1 MKLVLIDDE
10 PFHLIGMQ
18 TVIPWEQSQFIIAG
32 EARSGEEGIEL
43 ILREQPDIAIVDIVM
58 PGIDGLEM
66 IRRVKDA
73 APETRFIVLSC
84 MNDIQRYKEAVSL
97 GAAEYLQK
105 DLATPDVLLETVRR
119 VAQQLK
125 RERLRNSDG
134 EAHADTAPQLR
145 TEYLN
150 LLLSGTAENLRT
162 APYQLEKW
170 GLLKRG
176 APFTVGLL
184 TVQMPDTGSQR
195 AQPPYAG
202 IIAIAQEIFCREGSS
217 CFFRTAGRNIAALLP
232 ALSPER
238 MEKAFSRLQ
247 SMAESSIDCIL
258 SMGIS
263 ETANDARQIPALY
276 EHAHQ
281 ACASAY
287 YDGHGKL
294 YRFSASPA
302 RHTAGRPAYKR
313 TNTFSAAA
321 LHAELDALT
330 VHLKNARPQLPQAA
344 AQLTAFIQRTILLA
358 EQTGIIAGADE
369 VSGDEIAKSC
379 ASAVELSLA
388 AAGIHRL
395 IDVLDAPEPVTAGYP
410 AAADHRICTDASV
423 RQNPAGRYCAGG
435 LYEPL
440 LCQPFFQA
448 GDRHESERVYPS
460 TENRKGKAAAPAV
473 PGRRGERAAWLHLR
487 QPLRFNFQRGNRPY
501 ALPLQAAE
509 PAGRTGNA
517 VENRR
522 SSAAAIFC
530 SKKSLFLQRG
540 TAGGRLNKK
549 TIFYA
554 RSCMLF
560 RRCFH

>member
-379 ASAVELSLA
+379 ASAAELSLA

-395 IDVLDAPEPVTAGYP
+395 IDVLDA
-410 AAADHRICTDASV
+410 
-423 RQNPAGRYCAGG
+423 
-435 LYEPL
+435 
-440 LCQPFFQA
+440 
-448 GDRHESERVYPS
+448 
-460 TENRKGKAAAPAV
+460 
-473 PGRRGERAAWLHLR
+473 
-487 QPLRFNFQRGNRPY
+487 
-501 ALPLQAAE
+501 
-509 PAGRTGNA
+509 
-517 VENRR
+517 RR
-522 SSAAAIFC
+522 SQSQPDTYRGLILVTGTIGIPSSIMLLSSSFRSIPNELLEAAAIDGCGYFRKIFHIMIPMGKPAIAIC
-530 SKKSLFLQRG
+530 TIMGFISSWNDLLPPMVIIKSVNKRLVMPALDGLVSMYNADTPFQLTGILIAAVPAIAIYLILSKQIIMGIS
-540 TAGGRLNKK
+540 AGSTK
-549 TIFYA
+549 
-554 RSCMLF
+554 
-560 RRCFH
+560 

>member
-170 GLLKRG
+170 GLLKRD

-330 VHLKNARPQLPQAA
+330 VHLKNARPQLPHAA

-379 ASAVELSLA
+379 ASAAELSLA

-395 IDVLDAPEPVTAGYP
+395 IDVLDA
-410 AAADHRICTDASV
+410 
-423 RQNPAGRYCAGG
+423 
-435 LYEPL
+435 
-440 LCQPFFQA
+440 
-448 GDRHESERVYPS
+448 
-460 TENRKGKAAAPAV
+460 
-473 PGRRGERAAWLHLR
+473 
-487 QPLRFNFQRGNRPY
+487 
-501 ALPLQAAE
+501 
-509 PAGRTGNA
+509 
-517 VENRR
+517 RR
-522 SSAAAIFC
+522 SQSQPDTYRGLILVTGTIGIPSSIMLLSSSFRSIPNELLEAAAIDGCGYFRKIFHIMIPMGKPAIAIC
-530 SKKSLFLQRG
+530 TIMGFISSWNDLLPPMVIIKSVNKRLVMPALDGLVSMYNADTPFQLTGILIAAVPAIAIYLILSKQIIMGIS
-540 TAGGRLNKK
+540 AGSTK
-549 TIFYA
+549 
-554 RSCMLF
+554 
-560 RRCFH
+560 

>member
-1 MKLVLIDDE
+1 M
-10 PFHLIGMQ
+10 
-18 TVIPWEQSQFIIAG
+18 
-32 EARSGEEGIEL
+32 
-43 ILREQPDIAIVDIVM
+43 
-58 PGIDGLEM
+58 
-66 IRRVKDA
+66 KDA

-184 TVQMPDTGSQR
+184 TVQMPDTGQPAR
-195 AQPPYAG
+195 EPPYAG

-263 ETANDARQIPALY
+263 ETANDARQIPALD

-287 YDGHGKL
+287 YDGHGNL
-294 YRFSASPA
+294 YRLFSASPA

-330 VHLKNARPQLPQAA
+330 VHLKNARPQLPHAA

-358 EQTGIIAGADE
+358 EQTGIIAEQMRSAATRSRKAVLRQRSFHLRQHWHSPADRR
-369 VSGDEIAKSC
+369 
-379 ASAVELSLA
+379 
-388 AAGIHRL
+388 AGR
-395 IDVLDAPEPVTAGYP
+395 APEPVTAGYP
-410 AAADHRICTDASV
+410 ATADHRICTDASV

-435 LYEPL
+435 LYEPF
-440 LCQPFFQA
+440 LCQPFFQVLTGMNLSGYIRA
-448 GDRHESERVYPS
+448 QKIE
-460 TENRKGKAAAPAV
+460 KAKQ
-473 PGRRGERAAWLHLR
+473 LLR
-487 QPLRFNFQRGNRPY
+487 LY
-501 ALPLQAAE
+501 
-509 PAGRTGNA
+509 
-517 VENRR
+517 R
-522 SSAAAIFC
+522 S
-530 SKKSLFLQRG
+530 
-540 TAGGRLNKK
+540 
-549 TIFYA
+549 A
-554 RSCMLF
+554 R
-560 RRCFH
+560 

>member
-134 EAHADTAPQLR
+134 EAHADMAPQLR

-379 ASAVELSLA
+379 ASAAELSLA

-395 IDVLDAPEPVTAGYP
+395 IDVLDA
-410 AAADHRICTDASV
+410 
-423 RQNPAGRYCAGG
+423 
-435 LYEPL
+435 
-440 LCQPFFQA
+440 
-448 GDRHESERVYPS
+448 
-460 TENRKGKAAAPAV
+460 
-473 PGRRGERAAWLHLR
+473 
-487 QPLRFNFQRGNRPY
+487 
-501 ALPLQAAE
+501 
-509 PAGRTGNA
+509 
-517 VENRR
+517 RR
-522 SSAAAIFC
+522 SQSQPDTYRGLILVTGTIGIPSSIMLLSSSFRSIPNELLEAAAIDGCGYFRKIFHIMIPMGKPAIAIC
-530 SKKSLFLQRG
+530 TIMGFISSWNDLLPPMVIIKSVNKRLVMPALDGLVSMYNADTPFQLTGILIAAVPAIAIYLILSKQIIMGIS
-540 TAGGRLNKK
+540 AGSTK
-549 TIFYA
+549 
-554 RSCMLF
+554 
-560 RRCFH
+560 

>member
-73 APETRFIVLSC
+73 APETRFIILSC

-238 MEKAFSRLQ
+238 MEKVFSRLQ

-379 ASAVELSLA
+379 ASAAELSLA

-395 IDVLDAPEPVTAGYP
+395 IDVLDA
-410 AAADHRICTDASV
+410 RRS
-423 RQNPAGRYCAGG
+423 QS
-435 LYEPL
+435 
-440 LCQPFFQA
+440 QP
-448 GDRHESERVYPS
+448 DI
-460 TENRKGKAAAPAV
+460 
-473 PGRRGERAAWLHLR
+473 LLR
-487 QPLRFNFQRGNRPY
+487 QITEYVQTHLCGKIRLEDIAQEVYMSPSYVSRFFKQATGMNLSGYIRAQKIEKAKQLLRLYPVGEVSAQLGYTSVSHFVSIFSEETGLTPY
-501 ALPLQAAE
+501 RFKRQSQLDGQEMP
-509 PAGRTGNA
+509 
-517 VENRR
+517 
-522 SSAAAIFC
+522 
-530 SKKSLFLQRG
+530 
-540 TAGGRLNKK
+540 
-549 TIFYA
+549 
-554 RSCMLF
+554 
-560 RRCFH
+560 

>member
-379 ASAVELSLA
+379 ASAAELSLA

-395 IDVLDAPEPVTAGYP
+395 IDVLDA
-410 AAADHRICTDASV
+410 
-423 RQNPAGRYCAGG
+423 
-435 LYEPL
+435 
-440 LCQPFFQA
+440 
-448 GDRHESERVYPS
+448 
-460 TENRKGKAAAPAV
+460 
-473 PGRRGERAAWLHLR
+473 
-487 QPLRFNFQRGNRPY
+487 
-501 ALPLQAAE
+501 
-509 PAGRTGNA
+509 
-517 VENRR
+517 RR
-522 SSAAAIFC
+522 SQSQPDTYRGLILVTGTIGIPSSIMLLSSSFRSIPNELLEAAAIDGCGYFRKIFHIMIPMGKPAIEIC
-530 SKKSLFLQRG
+530 TIMGFISSWNDLLPPMVIIKSVNKRLVMPALDGLVSMYNADTPFQLTGILIAAVPAIAIYLILSKQIIMGIS
-540 TAGGRLNKK
+540 AGSTK
-549 TIFYA
+549 
-554 RSCMLF
+554 
-560 RRCFH
+560 

>member
-10 PFHLIGMQ
+10 PFHLIGMR
-18 TVIPWEQSQFIIAG
+18 TVIPWEQNHFIIAG

-134 EAHADTAPQLR
+134 EAYTDTAPQMR

-150 LLLSGTAENLRT
+150 LLLSGAAENLRT

-170 GLLKRG
+170 GILKRG
-176 APFTVGLL
+176 APFAVGLL
-184 TVQMPDTGSQR
+184 TAQLPDTGSQR

-202 IIAIAQEIFCREGSS
+202 IIAIAQEIFCREGSC
-217 CFFRTAGRNIAALLP
+217 CFFRTTGRNIAALLP

-321 LHAELDALT
+321 LHTELDALT
-330 VHLKNARPQLPQAA
+330 AHLKAAKPQITQAA

-369 VSGDEIAKSC
+369 VSGDEIVISC
-379 ASAVELSLA
+379 ASAAELSLA

-395 IDVLDAPEPVTAGYP
+395 IDVLDA
-410 AAADHRICTDASV
+410 RRS
-423 RQNPAGRYCAGG
+423 QS
-435 LYEPL
+435 
-440 LCQPFFQA
+440 QP
-448 GDRHESERVYPS
+448 DI
-460 TENRKGKAAAPAV
+460 
-473 PGRRGERAAWLHLR
+473 LLR
-487 QPLRFNFQRGNRPY
+487 QITEYVQTHLCGKIRLEDIAQEVYMSPSYVSRFFKQATGMNLSGYIRAQKIEKAKQLLRLYPVGEVSAQLGYTSVSHFVSIFSEETGLTPY
-501 ALPLQAAE
+501 RFKRQSQPDGQE
-509 PAGRTGNA
+509 MP
-517 VENRR
+517 
-522 SSAAAIFC
+522 
-530 SKKSLFLQRG
+530 
-540 TAGGRLNKK
+540 
-549 TIFYA
+549 
-554 RSCMLF
+554 
-560 RRCFH
+560 

>member
-1 MKLVLIDDE
+1 M
-10 PFHLIGMQ
+10 
-18 TVIPWEQSQFIIAG
+18 
-32 EARSGEEGIEL
+32 
-43 ILREQPDIAIVDIVM
+43 
-58 PGIDGLEM
+58 
-66 IRRVKDA
+66 
-73 APETRFIVLSC
+73 
-84 MNDIQRYKEAVSL
+84 SL

-330 VHLKNARPQLPQAA
+330 VHLKNARPQLPHAA

-379 ASAVELSLA
+379 ASAAELSLA

-395 IDVLDAPEPVTAGYP
+395 IDVLDA
-410 AAADHRICTDASV
+410 RRS
-423 RQNPAGRYCAGG
+423 QS
-435 LYEPL
+435 
-440 LCQPFFQA
+440 QP
-448 GDRHESERVYPS
+448 DI
-460 TENRKGKAAAPAV
+460 
-473 PGRRGERAAWLHLR
+473 LLR
-487 QPLRFNFQRGNRPY
+487 QITEYVQTHLCGKIRLEDIAQEVYMSPSYVSRFFKQATGMNLSGYIRAQKIEKAKQLLRLYPVGEVSAQLGYTSVSHFVSIFSEETGLTPY
-501 ALPLQAAE
+501 RFKRQSQPDGQKM
-509 PAGRTGNA
+509 P
-517 VENRR
+517 
-522 SSAAAIFC
+522 
-530 SKKSLFLQRG
+530 
-540 TAGGRLNKK
+540 
-549 TIFYA
+549 
-554 RSCMLF
+554 
-560 RRCFH
+560 